1 MHPPRS
7 TSSSIPT
14 TRCAS
19 ARPCYTLRIGITFET
34 PPQKDNQLLLAGAAI
49 WSNHEDRRYLA
60 RTTVS
65 TKRKDKWFHT
75 SLQLRIAELLLVV
88 VRMRK
93 LLHKIM

>member
-1 MHPPRS
+1 MHPPWS

-49 WSNHEDRRYLA
+49 WSNHKDRRYLT

-65 TKRKDKWFHT
+65 TKRKDKCFHT